1 MVIFTNKKRDRT
13 PKVKFVSPEE
23 FWTKERVERARRSSE
38 PIPNEEQYLR
48 FMHEAMKLE
57 GKRLRAQEAKQR
69 GEEAT
74 LVGHQDTKPK

>member
-1 MVIFTNKKRDRT
+1 MVTNTNKKRDRT

-48 FMHEAMKLE
+48 FMRKEMELE

-69 GEEAT
+69 GEKAT
-74 LVGHQDTKPK
+74 LVGQQDTKPK